1 MTKIKNTKKGMAKK
15 TLSMSLVVAMLA
27 TSNVPVWAAE
37 FSDGTDVAVTSD
49 AEVPVVTETPADD
62 TADAFS
68 AEEEAP
74 VVTDETADAAT
85 EVVEKGDLI
94 LDNVTVSKS
103 QTFGLNKKV
112 AVTGTIKYKNGN
124 DIQVLDDYYFG
135 WRVKGTNNA
144 IFTDHVAK
152 DNTTDKM
159 SFYPDFV
166 GGATFNTT
174 ADNKWIESQA
184 KNVDWSQYAGKTL
197 ELYVYNNEADDNIKI
212 DPTVIGETTIE
223 KCPIEG
229 TLVLDKNKLTY
240 NGKDFYY
247 TNADKKTDPSNNAV
261 RLTSNKTPSSTSAST
276 AIALKV
282 DSKSDT
288 VPGNGS
294 AIWNDET
301 VLKYFDVSASKT
313 AKNAGEKLTVTA
325 TAKEN
330 SPYIGT
336 VTTDGPLKVEPKLI
350 DTSKDLVA
358 TVDAG
363 VTYPYAGKNVKVDLT
378 KVHLKESDDLSGADL
393 SSAIES
399 AVTKAYDLGTQQ
411 VVLTI
416 KKEALKNFSFKTLK
430 EKTFTLDTSN
440 ATDANKVT
448 ITQRDL
454 ENDCTISIKHDGK
467 VLDKTTVADFVKDY
481 LEIKDKDGTSLKA
494 TTTTSGSTTTE
505 QAGTGLLKD
514 KDYVVTVYDK
524 DGKVITGA
532 FTGIGKAYTISV
544 TAQKNTANP
553 AAQTCIRGQE
563 LTVSVTDNIVGKV
576 SYTNQANYKPAY
588 TGEAIKPSKADLGA
602 LEITG
607 LDGRKVEF
615 QSDQWEFTGNYTNNV
630 NAATYNE
637 DGTIIKTLAYA
648 EVKILGNNSYTG
660 QTVQVPFEILPLTVT
675 ESSVTVPKTITYN
688 QGYGEA
694 KDYNV
699 QLVVTAKDATGKIVK
714 GLSADDYTVKYEYID
729 GLNSDNHPKAGTEG
743 TNELHDYIKAT
754 ITVKNPNF
762 AGAKGQVVKIPM
774 TTKEKWSEIVEK
786 AITGDMIKI
795 NPSSYVYTGG
805 NITPTYTV
813 LDGAI
818 ALYDKADY
826 GDKGEYEQVSITNN
840 KEVGTGTV
848 TVKGVK
854 GKYSG
859 TASANFTITPANTS
873 DVKVT
878 FTDVSECQYTGRQ
891 VRPRTFKATLNGN
904 DVTNQFEIVGYG
916 ENVSGK
922 GTVVL
927 KPVDGNKN
935 FTGSNITVDFNI
947 IKEYVKADLNVF
959 NSNGVNVTVAN
970 KPSNVKGYKVTDE
983 KTATYSGDSF
993 DFDGT
998 AKTFASEVL
1007 KNISKTDA
1015 NGSATAVSKAK
1026 ESDFEI
1032 KYVDNIS
1039 GKNTGMKDDKGNN
1052 YNIAYVYVVAKDGTG
1067 YTGTKSFTTADG
1079 TTIKGVVDYV
1089 AFAIKNVKF
1098 VKQNIYVQ
1106 NATYAG
1112 GLPVK
1117 PSVLVQINGNTLVEG
1132 KDYTLTLDANKHN
1145 DPSGVN
1151 FVNVTDGKVY
1161 KVTVTGINGY
1171 TGSSVGSTAADAL
1184 TWGIDK
1190 KDIKDCDVK
1199 VTNGVVTVMN
1209 GYIPV
1214 PTTEYTSKNNGDG
1227 TYTVTANSTSKNYT
1241 GSKTVK
1247 ADGKAADEK
1256 PDAPMI
1262 SSVKVVGNKATA
1274 ILSGDS
1280 EGAAGYDYVIST
1292 DRDCIT
1298 NKDYDSVNKNQV
1310 QTSTTFK
1317 YVQQGTY
1324 YAYCHAWKRDANGKK
1339 VFSDWSNAYPFVV
1352 SAITPDAPVI
1362 TNVKVSGSTIKV
1374 TYKAAANATGYDVV
1388 LGTDSK
1394 KENGETRPYHYGN
1407 HKVLNLKEGT
1417 VTATFKKV
1425 PKGTWVVG
1433 MHAFNRT
1440 SEDGKKVFSPWSN
1453 LKKATVK

>member
-1 MTKIKNTKKGMAKK
+1 
-15 TLSMSLVVAMLA
+15 
-27 TSNVPVWAAE
+27 
-37 FSDGTDVAVTSD
+37 
-49 AEVPVVTETPADD
+49 
-62 TADAFS
+62 
-68 AEEEAP
+68 
-74 VVTDETADAAT
+74 
-85 EVVEKGDLI
+85 
-94 LDNVTVSKS
+94 
-103 QTFGLNKKV
+103 
-112 AVTGTIKYKNGN
+112 
-124 DIQVLDDYYFG
+124 
-135 WRVKGTNNA
+135 
-144 IFTDHVAK
+144 
-152 DNTTDKM
+152 
-159 SFYPDFV
+159 
-166 GGATFNTT
+166 
-174 ADNKWIESQA
+174 
-184 KNVDWSQYAGKTL
+184 
-197 ELYVYNNEADDNIKI
+197 
-212 DPTVIGETTIE
+212 
-223 KCPIEG
+223 
-229 TLVLDKNKLTY
+229 
-240 NGKDFYY
+240 
-247 TNADKKTDPSNNAV
+247 
-261 RLTSNKTPSSTSAST
+261 
-276 AIALKV
+276 
-282 DSKSDT
+282 
-288 VPGNGS
+288 
-294 AIWNDET
+294 
-301 VLKYFDVSASKT
+301 
-313 AKNAGEKLTVTA
+313 
-325 TAKEN
+325 
-330 SPYIGT
+330 
-336 VTTDGPLKVEPKLI
+336 
-350 DTSKDLVA
+350 
-358 TVDAG
+358 
-363 VTYPYAGKNVKVDLT
+363 
-378 KVHLKESDDLSGADL
+378 
-393 SSAIES
+393 
-399 AVTKAYDLGTQQ
+399 
-411 VVLTI
+411 
-416 KKEALKNFSFKTLK
+416 
-430 EKTFTLDTSN
+430 
-440 ATDANKVT
+440 
-448 ITQRDL
+448 
-454 ENDCTISIKHDGK
+454 
-467 VLDKTTVADFVKDY
+467 
-481 LEIKDKDGTSLKA
+481 
-494 TTTTSGSTTTE
+494 
-505 QAGTGLLKD
+505 
-514 KDYVVTVYDK
+514 
-524 DGKVITGA
+524 
-532 FTGIGKAYTISV
+532 
-544 TAQKNTANP
+544 
-553 AAQTCIRGQE
+553 
-563 LTVSVTDNIVGKV
+563 
-576 SYTNQANYKPAY
+576 
-588 TGEAIKPSKADLGA
+588 
-602 LEITG
+602 
-607 LDGRKVEF
+607 
-615 QSDQWEFTGNYTNNV
+615 
-630 NAATYNE
+630 
-637 DGTIIKTLAYA
+637 
-648 EVKILGNNSYTG
+648 
-660 QTVQVPFEILPLTVT
+660 
-675 ESSVTVPKTITYN
+675 
-688 QGYGEA
+688 
-694 KDYNV
+694 
-699 QLVVTAKDATGKIVK
+699 
-714 GLSADDYTVKYEYID
+714 
-729 GLNSDNHPKAGTEG
+729 
-743 TNELHDYIKAT
+743 
-754 ITVKNPNF
+754 
-762 AGAKGQVVKIPM
+762 M

-904 DVTNQFEIVGYG
+904 DVTNQFEIVSYG

-1292 DRDCIT
+1292 DRD
-1298 NKDYDSVNKNQV
+1298 
-1310 QTSTTFK
+1310 
-1317 YVQQGTY
+1317 
-1324 YAYCHAWKRDANGKK
+1324 
-1339 VFSDWSNAYPFVV
+1339 
-1352 SAITPDAPVI
+1352 
-1362 TNVKVSGSTIKV
+1362 
-1374 TYKAAANATGYDVV
+1374 
-1388 LGTDSK
+1388 
-1394 KENGETRPYHYGN
+1394 
-1407 HKVLNLKEGT
+1407 
-1417 VTATFKKV
+1417 
-1425 PKGTWVVG
+1425 
-1433 MHAFNRT
+1433 
-1440 SEDGKKVFSPWSN
+1440 
-1453 LKKATVK
+1453 

>member
-37 FSDGTDVAVTSD
+37 FSDGSDASVATEAPVAETFSDDVA
-49 AEVPVVTETPADD
+49 
-62 TADAFS
+62 
-68 AEEEAP
+68 EAP
-74 VVTDETADAAT
+74 VVEDTTEADTTDAAT
-85 EVVEKGDLI
+85 VTEAGDLI
-94 LDNVTVSKS
+94 LDDVTITKS
-103 QTFGLNKKV
+103 ATFGANEKV
-112 AVTGTIKYKNGN
+112 AVSGTIKYKDGS
-124 DIQVLDDYYFG
+124 DVKELKDYYFG
-135 WRVKGTNNA
+135 WRVKGTTNA
-144 IFTDHVAK
+144 IFTDRVAS

-159 SFYPDFV
+159 SFIPDF
-166 GGATFNTT
+166 ADASSWT
-174 ADNKWIESQA
+174 ASQA
-184 KNVDWSQYAGKTL
+184 RHIDWSEYAGKTL
-197 ELYVYNNEADDNIKI
+197 ELYVYNNENPDDINIA
-212 DPTVIGETTIE
+212 PTVIGETTIN
-223 KCPIEG
+223 KCAIEG
-229 TLVLDKNKLTY
+229 TLNLNKTSNDLKY

-247 TNADKKTDPSNNAV
+247 TDNTADGSDNAV
-261 RLTSNKTPSSTSAST
+261 KLSTTGVAMNVTSGDTTPGVAT
-276 AIALKV
+276 A
-282 DSKSDT
+282 T
-288 VPGNGS
+288 
-294 AIWNDET
+294 WNAAT
-301 VLKYFDVSASKT
+301 VLKYFNVSAVK
-313 AKNAGEKLTVTA
+313 AARNAGEGLRVSA
-325 TAKEN
+325 TAKGD

-336 VTTDGPLKVEPKLI
+336 IYADELKVQKREF
-350 DTSKDLVA
+350 SSAEFDLSVA
-358 TVDAG
+358 EGLSYQYTGATIAVPTDKVSFKEKSDVLAG
-363 VTYPYAGKNVKVDLT
+363 V
-378 KVHLKESDDLSGADL
+378 DL
-393 SSAIES
+393 SSAVKKAET
-399 AVTKAYDLGTQQ
+399 VTATPADQ
-411 VVLTI
+411 VHVNVILDTTKLDNFDFTNASGYVST
-416 KKEALKNFSFKTLK
+416 KKEMTL
-430 EKTFTLDTSN
+430 
-440 ATDANKVT
+440 
-448 ITQRDL
+448 
-454 ENDCTISIKHDGK
+454 
-467 VLDKTTVADFVKDY
+467 
-481 LEIKDKDGTSLKA
+481 
-494 TTTTSGSTTTE
+494 TTSGVTLNQNVEITKRDLSADATTAELQYGRVMSDSTI
-505 QAGTGLLKD
+505 QQFLDNLKLKD
-514 KDYVVTVYDK
+514 NAGKELSLQLGRDYNLYIENPDKNGTTAIESTSDAAYRTFKFSQTGTYVVT
-524 DGKVITGA
+524 
-532 FTGIGKAYTISV
+532 IS
-544 TAQKNTANP
+544 AREGQN
-553 AAQTCIRGQE
+553 QTCVKSQKINVDVAKNVIFKIA
-563 LTVSVTDNIVGKV
+563 TSN
-576 SYTNQANYKPAY
+576 NYAPYY
-588 TGEAIKPSKADLGA
+588 TGTEIKPSKSDLGK
-602 LEITG
+602 LRIYDVNNTNTVSEE
-607 LDGRKVEF
+607 LQD
-615 QSDQWEFTGNYTNNV
+615 DQYDIVGYSNNV
-630 NAATYNE
+630 NASKYDDQGKATTWGYVE
-637 DGTIIKTLAYA
+637 IKIKGT
-648 EVKILGNNSYTG
+648 SSHSG
-660 QTVQVPFEILPLTVT
+660 QTYKVPFEIQPLTVSS
-675 ESSVTVPKTITYN
+675 ESVTVPKTVTYN
-688 QGYGEA
+688 QGYGA
-694 KDYNV
+694 ASDYNV
-699 QLVVTAKDATGKIVK
+699 QLIVTAKDATGKIVK
-714 GLSADDYTVKYEYID
+714 GLSADDYSIKYEYED
-729 GLNSDNHPKAGTEG
+729 GYNDVPANRVGK
-743 TNELHDYIKAT
+743 NELHDFIKAT
-754 ITVKNPNF
+754 ITIKNPNF
-762 AGAKGQVVKIPM
+762 AGDKGANTVVEMPQ
-774 TTKEKWSEIVEK
+774 TTNADKWTEIVEK
-786 AITGDMIKI
+786 AITSDMIKI

-818 ALYDKADY
+818 ALYDKAIYDN
-826 GDKGEYEQVSITNN
+826 KGEYEQVSITNN

-848 TVKGVK
+848 TVKDVT

-878 FTDVSECQYTGRQ
+878 FTDDTECQYTGRQ

-904 DVTNQFEIVGYG
+904 DVTNQFEIASYG
-916 ENVSGK
+916 ENISGK

-935 FTGSNITVDFNI
+935 FTGSNITADFNI
-947 IKEYVKADLNVF
+947 IKETVTADLKLYNK
-959 NSNGVNVTVAN
+959 NGKDVTFDYKLN
-970 KPSNVKGYKVTDE
+970 KTDG
-983 KTATYSGDSF
+983 TATATEVLETSVKDNGYF

-998 AKTFASEVL
+998 AKTFVSTAL
-1007 KNISKTDA
+1007 QNIKSSSK
-1015 NGSATAVSKAK
+1015 VSKATAD
-1026 ESDFEI
+1026 DFEV
-1032 KYVDNIS
+1032 KYIDNIS
-1039 GKNTGMKDDKGNN
+1039 GKKSDAKHKGIDCNV
-1052 YNIAYVYVVAKDGTG
+1052 AYVYVVAKDGSG
-1067 YTGTKSFTTADG
+1067 YTGTKQFTTADG

-1132 KDYTLTLDANKHN
+1132 KDYTLTLKANGHN

-1161 KVTVTGINGY
+1161 KVEVTGINGY
-1171 TGSSVGSTAADAL
+1171 TGSSETDLA
-1184 TWGIDK
+1184 WGIDK

-1241 GSKTVK
+1241 GSKSVK

-1324 YAYCHAWKRDANGKK
+1324 YAYCHAWKRDENGKK

-1417 VTATFKKV
+1417 VTATFKNV

>member
-112 AVTGTIKYKNGN
+112 AVTGTIKYKDGN
-124 DIQVLDDYYFG
+124 DIKVLDDYYFG

-144 IFTDHVAK
+144 IFTDHIAK

-174 ADNKWIESQA
+174 KDNKWIESQA

-229 TLVLDKNKLTY
+229 TLVLDTNKLTY

-247 TNADKKTDPSNNAV
+247 TDSETDTSKNAV
-261 RLTSNKTPSSTSAST
+261 KLASNKTLSSVST
-276 AIALKV
+276 IVALTV
-282 DSKSDT
+282 DNKSDT
-288 VPGNGS
+288 VPGKTGS
-294 AIWNDET
+294 IWNAET

-336 VTTDGPLKVEPKLI
+336 VTTVEPLKVEPKLI
-350 DTSKDLVA
+350 NTSTDLVA
-358 TVDAG
+358 TIDAG

-399 AVTKAYDLGTQQ
+399 ATTVGYGIDAHQ
-411 VVLTI
+411 VALTI
-416 KKEALKNFSFKTLK
+416 KKDALKNFSFTTPN
-430 EKTFTLDTSN
+430 EKTFVLTTSN

-494 TTTTSGSTTTE
+494 KTVVSGGNTTE
-505 QAGTGLLKD
+505 QKGTGLLKD
-514 KDYVVTVYDK
+514 ADYVVTVYDE

-532 FTGIGKAYTISV
+532 FTGIGKAYKISV

-553 AAQTCIRGQE
+553 AAQTCVRGQE
-563 LTVSVTDNIVGKV
+563 LTVSVTDNIVGTV
-576 SYTNQANYKPAY
+576 SYTNQANYKPSY
-588 TGEAIKPSKADLGA
+588 TGEAIKPSKSDLGA

-607 LDGRKVEF
+607 LDGRTVEF

-630 NAATYNE
+630 NATTYNE
-637 DGTIIKTLAYA
+637 DGTVKARAYA

-688 QGYGEA
+688 QGYAEA

-699 QLVVTAKDATGKIVK
+699 QLVVTAKDTTGKIIK
-714 GLSADDYTVKYEYID
+714 GLSADDYTVKYEYVD
-729 GLNSDNHPKAGTEG
+729 GTNTPENTVAQ
-743 TNELHDYIKAT
+743 NELHDYIKAT

-762 AGAKGQVVKIPM
+762 AGTQGKVVEIPM
-774 TTKEKWSEIVEK
+774 KTKEKWSEIVEK

-904 DVTNQFEIVGYG
+904 DVTNQFEIVSYG

-970 KPSNVKGYKVTDE
+970 SASNVKGYKVTNE
-983 KTATYSGDSF
+983 KATNYSGDSF

-1098 VKQNIYVQ
+1098 VKQNVYVQ

-1199 VTNGVVTVMN
+1199 ATNGVVTVMN

-1241 GSKTVK
+1241 GFKTVK

-1280 EGAAGYDYVIST
+1280 DGAAGYDYVIST

-1394 KENGETRPYHYGN
+1394 KENGETRPYHYGD
-1407 HKVLNLKEGT
+1407 HKILNLKEGT

>member
-112 AVTGTIKYKNGN
+112 AVTGTIKYKDGN
-124 DIQVLDDYYFG
+124 DIKVLDDYYFG

-144 IFTDHVAK
+144 IFTDHIAK

-174 ADNKWIESQA
+174 KDNKWIESQA

-229 TLVLDKNKLTY
+229 TLVLDTNKLTY

-247 TNADKKTDPSNNAV
+247 TDSETDTSKNAV
-261 RLTSNKTPSSTSAST
+261 KLASNKTLSSVST
-276 AIALKV
+276 IVALTV
-282 DSKSDT
+282 DNKSDT
-288 VPGNGS
+288 VPGKTGS
-294 AIWNDET
+294 IWNAET

-336 VTTDGPLKVEPKLI
+336 VTTVEPLKVEPKLI
-350 DTSKDLVA
+350 NTSTDLVA
-358 TVDAG
+358 TIDAG

-399 AVTKAYDLGTQQ
+399 ATTVGYGIDAHQ
-411 VVLTI
+411 VALTI
-416 KKEALKNFSFKTLK
+416 KKDALKNFSFTTPN
-430 EKTFTLDTSN
+430 EKTFVLTTSN

-494 TTTTSGSTTTE
+494 KTVVSGGNTTE
-505 QAGTGLLKD
+505 QKGTGLLKD
-514 KDYVVTVYDK
+514 ADYVVTVYDE

-532 FTGIGKAYTISV
+532 FTGIGKAYKISV

-553 AAQTCIRGQE
+553 AAQTCVRGQE
-563 LTVSVTDNIVGKV
+563 LTVSVTDNIVGTV
-576 SYTNQANYKPAY
+576 SYTNQANYKPSY
-588 TGEAIKPSKADLGA
+588 TGEAIKPSKSDLGA

-607 LDGRKVEF
+607 LDGRTVEF

-630 NAATYNE
+630 NATTYNE
-637 DGTIIKTLAYA
+637 DGTVKARAYA

-688 QGYGEA
+688 QGYAEA

-699 QLVVTAKDATGKIVK
+699 QLVVTAKDTTGKIIK
-714 GLSADDYTVKYEYID
+714 GLSADDYTVKYEYVD
-729 GLNSDNHPKAGTEG
+729 GTNTPENTVVQ
-743 TNELHDYIKAT
+743 NELHDYIKAT

-762 AGAKGQVVKIPM
+762 AGTQGKVVEIPM
-774 TTKEKWSEIVEK
+774 KTKEKWSEIVEK

-904 DVTNQFEIVGYG
+904 DVTNQFEIVSYG

-970 KPSNVKGYKVTDE
+970 SASNVKGYKVTNE
-983 KTATYSGDSF
+983 KATNYSGDSF

-1098 VKQNIYVQ
+1098 VKQNVYVQ

-1241 GSKTVK
+1241 GFKTVK

-1280 EGAAGYDYVIST
+1280 DGAAGYDYVIST

-1324 YAYCHAWKRDANGKK
+1324 YAYCHAWKRDENGKK

-1362 TNVKVSGSTIKV
+1362 TNVTVSGSTIKV

-1417 VTATFKKV
+1417 VTATFKNV

>member
-112 AVTGTIKYKNGN
+112 AVTGTIKYKDGN
-124 DIQVLDDYYFG
+124 DIKVLDDYYFG

-144 IFTDHVAK
+144 IFTDHIAK

-174 ADNKWIESQA
+174 KDNKWIESQA

-229 TLVLDKNKLTY
+229 TLVLDTNKLTY

-247 TNADKKTDPSNNAV
+247 TDSETDTSKNAV
-261 RLTSNKTPSSTSAST
+261 KLASNKTLSSVST
-276 AIALKV
+276 IVALTV
-282 DSKSDT
+282 DNKSDT
-288 VPGNGS
+288 VPGKTGS
-294 AIWNDET
+294 IWNAET

-336 VTTDGPLKVEPKLI
+336 VTTVEPLKVEPKLI
-350 DTSKDLVA
+350 NTSTDLVA
-358 TVDAG
+358 TIDAG

-399 AVTKAYDLGTQQ
+399 ATTVGYGIDAHQ
-411 VVLTI
+411 VALTI
-416 KKEALKNFSFKTLK
+416 KKDALKNFSFTTPN
-430 EKTFTLDTSN
+430 EKTFVLTTSN

-494 TTTTSGSTTTE
+494 KTVVSGGNTTE
-505 QAGTGLLKD
+505 QKGTGLLKD
-514 KDYVVTVYDK
+514 ADYVVTVYDE

-532 FTGIGKAYTISV
+532 FTGIGKAYKISV

-553 AAQTCIRGQE
+553 AAQTCVRGQE
-563 LTVSVTDNIVGKV
+563 LTVSVTDNIVGTV
-576 SYTNQANYKPAY
+576 SYTNQANYKPSY
-588 TGEAIKPSKADLGA
+588 TGEAIKPSKSDLGA

-607 LDGRKVEF
+607 LDGRTVEF

-630 NAATYNE
+630 NATTYNE
-637 DGTIIKTLAYA
+637 DGTVKARAYA

-688 QGYGEA
+688 QGYAEA

-699 QLVVTAKDATGKIVK
+699 QLVVTAKDTTGKIIK
-714 GLSADDYTVKYEYID
+714 GLSADDYTVKYEYVD
-729 GLNSDNHPKAGTEG
+729 GTNTPENTVAQ
-743 TNELHDYIKAT
+743 NELHDYIKAT

-762 AGAKGQVVKIPM
+762 AGTQGKVVEIPM
-774 TTKEKWSEIVEK
+774 KTKEKWSEIVEK

-904 DVTNQFEIVGYG
+904 DVTNQFEIVSYG

-947 IKEYVKADLNVF
+947 IKEYVNADLNVF

-970 KPSNVKGYKVTDE
+970 SASNVKGYKVTNE
-983 KTATYSGDSF
+983 KATNYSGDSF

-1098 VKQNIYVQ
+1098 VKQNVYVQ

-1132 KDYTLTLDANKHN
+1132 KDYTLTLDANEHN

-1161 KVTVTGINGY
+1161 KVEVTGINGY
-1171 TGSSVGSTAADAL
+1171 TGSSETDLA
-1184 TWGIDK
+1184 WGIDK

-1241 GSKTVK
+1241 GFKTVK

-1280 EGAAGYDYVIST
+1280 DGAAGYDYVIST

-1394 KENGETRPYHYGN
+1394 KENGETRPYHYGD
-1407 HKVLNLKEGT
+1407 HKILNLKEGT

>member
-112 AVTGTIKYKNGN
+112 AVTGTIKYKDGN
-124 DIQVLDDYYFG
+124 DIKVLDDYYFG

-144 IFTDHVAK
+144 IFTDHIAK

-174 ADNKWIESQA
+174 KDNKWIESQA

-229 TLVLDKNKLTY
+229 TLVLDTNKLTY

-247 TNADKKTDPSNNAV
+247 TDSETDTSKNAV
-261 RLTSNKTPSSTSAST
+261 KLASNKTLSSVST
-276 AIALKV
+276 IVALTV
-282 DSKSDT
+282 DNKSDT
-288 VPGNGS
+288 VPGKTGS
-294 AIWNDET
+294 IWNAET

-336 VTTDGPLKVEPKLI
+336 VTTVEPLKVEPKLI
-350 DTSKDLVA
+350 NTSTDLVA
-358 TVDAG
+358 TIDAG

-399 AVTKAYDLGTQQ
+399 ATTVGYGIDAHQ
-411 VVLTI
+411 VALTI
-416 KKEALKNFSFKTLK
+416 KKDALKNFSFTTPN
-430 EKTFTLDTSN
+430 EKTFVLTTSN

-494 TTTTSGSTTTE
+494 KTVVSGGNTTE
-505 QAGTGLLKD
+505 QKGTGLLKD
-514 KDYVVTVYDK
+514 ADYVVTVYDE

-532 FTGIGKAYTISV
+532 FTGIGKAYKISV

-553 AAQTCIRGQE
+553 AAQTCVRGQE
-563 LTVSVTDNIVGKV
+563 LTVSVTDNIVGTV
-576 SYTNQANYKPAY
+576 SYTNQANYKPSY
-588 TGEAIKPSKADLGA
+588 TGEAIKPSKSDLGA

-607 LDGRKVEF
+607 LDGRTVEF

-630 NAATYNE
+630 NATTYNE
-637 DGTIIKTLAYA
+637 DGTVKARAYA

-688 QGYGEA
+688 QGYAEA

-699 QLVVTAKDATGKIVK
+699 QLVVTAKDTTGKIIK
-714 GLSADDYTVKYEYID
+714 GLSADDYTVKYEYVD
-729 GLNSDNHPKAGTEG
+729 GTNTPENTVAQ
-743 TNELHDYIKAT
+743 NELHDYIKAT

-762 AGAKGQVVKIPM
+762 AGTQGKVVEIPM
-774 TTKEKWSEIVEK
+774 KTKEKWSEIVEK

-904 DVTNQFEIVGYG
+904 DVTNQFEIVSYG

-970 KPSNVKGYKVTDE
+970 SASNVKGYKVTNE
-983 KTATYSGDSF
+983 KATNYSGDSF

-1098 VKQNIYVQ
+1098 VKQNVYVQ

-1241 GSKTVK
+1241 GFKTVK

-1280 EGAAGYDYVIST
+1280 DGAAGYDYVIST

-1388 LGTDSK
+1388 LGTGSK
-1394 KENGETRPYHYGN
+1394 KENGETRPYQYGN
-1407 HKVLNLKEGT
+1407 HKKLNLKEGT
-1417 VTATFKKV
+1417 VTATFKNV

>member
-1 MTKIKNTKKGMAKK
+1 MPQT
-15 TLSMSLVVAMLA
+15 
-27 TSNVPVWAAE
+27 TS
-37 FSDGTDVAVTSD
+37 
-49 AEVPVVTETPADD
+49 
-62 TADAFS
+62 
-68 AEEEAP
+68 
-74 VVTDETADAAT
+74 
-85 EVVEKGDLI
+85 
-94 LDNVTVSKS
+94 
-103 QTFGLNKKV
+103 
-112 AVTGTIKYKNGN
+112 
-124 DIQVLDDYYFG
+124 
-135 WRVKGTNNA
+135 
-144 IFTDHVAK
+144 
-152 DNTTDKM
+152 
-159 SFYPDFV
+159 
-166 GGATFNTT
+166 
-174 ADNKWIESQA
+174 
-184 KNVDWSQYAGKTL
+184 
-197 ELYVYNNEADDNIKI
+197 
-212 DPTVIGETTIE
+212 
-223 KCPIEG
+223 
-229 TLVLDKNKLTY
+229 
-240 NGKDFYY
+240 
-247 TNADKKTDPSNNAV
+247 ADKWT
-261 RLTSNKTPSSTSAST
+261 
-276 AIALKV
+276 
-282 DSKSDT
+282 
-288 VPGNGS
+288 
-294 AIWNDET
+294 
-301 VLKYFDVSASKT
+301 
-313 AKNAGEKLTVTA
+313 
-325 TAKEN
+325 
-330 SPYIGT
+330 
-336 VTTDGPLKVEPKLI
+336 
-350 DTSKDLVA
+350 
-358 TVDAG
+358 
-363 VTYPYAGKNVKVDLT
+363 
-378 KVHLKESDDLSGADL
+378 
-393 SSAIES
+393 
-399 AVTKAYDLGTQQ
+399 
-411 VVLTI
+411 
-416 KKEALKNFSFKTLK
+416 
-430 EKTFTLDTSN
+430 
-440 ATDANKVT
+440 
-448 ITQRDL
+448 
-454 ENDCTISIKHDGK
+454 
-467 VLDKTTVADFVKDY
+467 
-481 LEIKDKDGTSLKA
+481 
-494 TTTTSGSTTTE
+494 
-505 QAGTGLLKD
+505 
-514 KDYVVTVYDK
+514 
-524 DGKVITGA
+524 
-532 FTGIGKAYTISV
+532 
-544 TAQKNTANP
+544 
-553 AAQTCIRGQE
+553 
-563 LTVSVTDNIVGKV
+563 
-576 SYTNQANYKPAY
+576 
-588 TGEAIKPSKADLGA
+588 
-602 LEITG
+602 
-607 LDGRKVEF
+607 
-615 QSDQWEFTGNYTNNV
+615 
-630 NAATYNE
+630 
-637 DGTIIKTLAYA
+637 
-648 EVKILGNNSYTG
+648 
-660 QTVQVPFEILPLTVT
+660 
-675 ESSVTVPKTITYN
+675 
-688 QGYGEA
+688 
-694 KDYNV
+694 
-699 QLVVTAKDATGKIVK
+699 
-714 GLSADDYTVKYEYID
+714 
-729 GLNSDNHPKAGTEG
+729 
-743 TNELHDYIKAT
+743 
-754 ITVKNPNF
+754 
-762 AGAKGQVVKIPM
+762 
-774 TTKEKWSEIVEK
+774 EIVEK
-786 AITGDMIKI
+786 AVTNDMIKI

-848 TVKGVK
+848 TVKGVT

-878 FTDVSECQYTGRQ
+878 FYKDDECQYTGRQ

-904 DVTNQFEIVGYG
+904 DVTNQFEIVSYG

-947 IKEYVKADLNVF
+947 IKEYVNADLNVF

-970 KPSNVKGYKVTDE
+970 SVSNVKGYKVTDE
-983 KTATYSGDSF
+983 KAINYSGDSF

-1015 NGSATAVSKAK
+1015 NGSTTAVSKAK

-1039 GKNTGMKDDKGNN
+1039 GKNTGMKDSSNN
-1052 YNIAYVYVVAKDGTG
+1052 SYNIAYVYVVAKDGTG

-1098 VKQNIYVQ
+1098 VKQNVYVQ

-1132 KDYTLTLDANKHN
+1132 KDYTLTLKANGHN

-1161 KVTVTGINGY
+1161 KVEVTGINGY
-1171 TGSSVGSTAADAL
+1171 TGSSETDLA
-1184 TWGIDK
+1184 WGIDK

-1241 GSKTVK
+1241 GSKSVK

-1362 TNVKVSGSTIKV
+1362 TNVTVSGSTIKV

-1394 KENGETRPYHYGN
+1394 KENGETRPYHYGD